1 MVRLPIRLL
10 GSFWAMKGDYMTK
23 KRKKHNV
30 FHKFSRKLKFNM
42 IKLFRSPGGVR
53 KVSLGFALGFGL
65 EMIVISTGS
74 LVYLIFYPTVRLAGG
89 SLPAAIIG
97 NVIGKLT
104 FLPIVLL
111 PFAKKIG
118 EWFFPK
124 KMIDVPMEEHAWRN
138 LLHGDFTIFKHLL
151 QGGLH
156 VLIGMSVFGLVLGV
170 ISYFVVQYFY
180 NQRKKHRLAKRA
192 GASL

>member
-1 MVRLPIRLL
+1 
-10 GSFWAMKGDYMTK
+10 MTT
-23 KRKKHNV
+23 KRKKRNL
-30 FHKFSRKLKFNM
+30 FHKFFRKIKFNM
-42 IKLFRSPGGVR
+42 IKLFRSPEGAR
-53 KVSLGFALGFGL
+53 KVSLGFAVGFGL

-74 LVYLIFYPTVRLAGG
+74 LVYLIFYPIVRLFGG

-104 FLPIVLL
+104 FLPIVLI

-118 EWFFPK
+118 EWFFPQ
-124 KMIDVPMEEHAWRN
+124 KMLGAPMHEHAWRN
-138 LLHGDFTIFKHLL
+138 LLHGDFRIFKHLL

-156 VLIGMSVFGLVLGV
+156 VLIGMSIFGLVLGF
-170 ISYFVVQYFY
+170 ISYFIVRYLY
-180 NQRKKHRLAKRA
+180 NQRKRHRLIKRA

>member
-1 MVRLPIRLL
+1 
-10 GSFWAMKGDYMTK
+10 MKGDRMIK
-23 KRKKHNV
+23 KQKKYNL
-30 FHKFSRKLKFNM
+30 FHKFSRKLRFNM
-42 IKLFRSPGGVR
+42 IKLFRSPGGAR
-53 KVSLGFALGFGL
+53 KVSLGFAIGFGL

-118 EWFFPK
+118 EWLFPK
-124 KMIDVPMEEHAWRN
+124 KMIGVPMQEHAWRN
-138 LLHGDFTIFKHLL
+138 LLQGDFTIFKHLL

-156 VLIGMSVFGLVLGV
+156 VLIGMSVFGLILGV
-170 ISYFVVQYFY
+170 ISYFVVRYLY
-180 NQRKKHRLAKRA
+180 NQRLKHRLSKRA
-192 GASL
+192 GAPM

>member
-1 MVRLPIRLL
+1 
-10 GSFWAMKGDYMTK
+10 MKT
-23 KRKKHNV
+23 KRKKHNI
-30 FHKFSRKLKFNM
+30 FHKFYRKIKLNM
-42 IKLFRSPGGVR
+42 IKLFRSPGGAR

-65 EMIVISTGS
+65 EMIVISSGS

-124 KMIDVPMEEHAWRN
+124 KMIDMPVEEHAWRN
-138 LLHGDFTIFKHLL
+138 LLSGDFTIFKHLL

-156 VLIGMSVFGLVLGV
+156 VMIGMAIFGLVLGV
-170 ISYFVVQYFY
+170 VSYFVVQYLY
-180 NQRKKHRLAKRA
+180 NHRKKNRLAKRQNPA
-192 GASL
+192 V

>member
-1 MVRLPIRLL
+1 
-10 GSFWAMKGDYMTK
+10 MTK
-23 KRKKHNV
+23 KRKKYNI
-30 FHKFSRKLKFNM
+30 FHKFYRKLRFNM
-42 IKLFRSPGGVR
+42 IKLFRSPGGAR
-53 KVSLGFALGFGL
+53 KVSLGFAIGFGL
-65 EMIVISTGS
+65 EMIVIATGS
-74 LVYLIFYPTVRLAGG
+74 LVYLIFYPIVRLAGG

-118 EWFFPK
+118 GWFFTK
-124 KMIDVPMEEHAWRN
+124 KMVDMPMEHAWRN
-138 LLHGDFTIFKHLL
+138 LIHGDFTVFKHLL

-156 VLIGMSVFGLVLGV
+156 VLIGMSVFGLVLGFV
-170 ISYFVVQYFY
+170 SYFIVQYLY

>member
-1 MVRLPIRLL
+1 
-10 GSFWAMKGDYMTK
+10 MTTK
-23 KRKKHNV
+23 SKKHNI
-30 FHKFSRKLKFNM
+30 FHMFYRKIKLNM
-42 IKLFRSPGGVR
+42 IKLFRSPGGAR

-74 LVYLIFYPTVRLAGG
+74 LVYLIFYPTVRLSGG

-124 KMIDVPMEEHAWRN
+124 KMVDIPVQEHAWRN
-138 LLHGDFTIFKHLL
+138 LLSGDFTIFKHLL

-170 ISYFVVQYFY
+170 ISFFVVRFLY
-180 NQRKKHRLAKRA
+180 NQRKRHRLAKRQNA
-192 GASL
+192 TAVKSL